1 MERARGLEFDASSS
15 LQGTRFCRHTASL
28 RMKLGNVYPHS
39 SVLVYE
45 IGGRATRQWRR
56 IVERR
61 PCAQMLSFATRSR
74 NYNVP
79 LEGMNGRELEEANTS
94 GLAS

>member
-15 LQGTRFCRHTASL
+15 LQGIRFWRHTISL
-28 RMKLGNVYPHS
+28 RMKLGNLYPRP

-61 PCAQMLSFATRSR
+61 PCTQMLIC
-74 NYNVP
+74 NP
-79 LEGMNGRELEEANTS
+79 LPELQYSTMNGRELEEANTS